1 MKEVIVKGMHKVGY
15 EIAKNSP
22 GILTGMAVGGV
33 PTVAVFS
40 FKAGM
45 KVKEKLIEKEVSD
58 ENTKEAAKLSL
69 PYLIVPAGVT
79 IATMG
84 CIIAA
89 ATVTARR
96 QAAVASLYALSEQ
109 TLKDVEEKYIAQNS
123 EKKLDKLHDE
133 INADRVAKNPPNE
146 EQIIITGSGDNLC
159 YDALSGRYFKTDIE
173 RVRRIQNTINE
184 KINAGE
190 FISVNDYSDLLG
202 LPDTELGW
210 DLGWSMNGTGQMDIR
225 FTSCLTEN
233 GTPALVLEHKVRP
246 EVKYDYDM

>member
-1 MKEVIVKGMHKVGY
+1 MKEMIVKGLHKVGY
-15 EIAKNSP
+15 EFAKNSP

-33 PTVAVFS
+33 PTVAVLS

-45 KVKEKLIEKEVSD
+45 NVKDQLIEQDISD
-58 ENTKEAAKLSL
+58 ENLKGAAKVAL
-69 PYLIVPAGVT
+69 PYLIVPSGVT
-79 IATMG
+79 LATMG

-109 TLKDVEEKYIAQNS
+109 TLKDVEEKYISQNS

-133 INADRVAKNPPNE
+133 INADKVMNNPPRE
-146 EQIIITGSGDNLC
+146 DQIIITGAGESLC
-159 YDALSGRYFKTDIE
+159 YDSLSGRYFKTDIE
-173 RVRRIQNTINE
+173 RIRRIQNTINE

-190 FISVNDYSDLLG
+190 YISVNDYSDMLG

-225 FTSCLTEN
+225 FTSCITPD
-233 GTPALVLEHKVRP
+233 GTPALVIEHKVKP